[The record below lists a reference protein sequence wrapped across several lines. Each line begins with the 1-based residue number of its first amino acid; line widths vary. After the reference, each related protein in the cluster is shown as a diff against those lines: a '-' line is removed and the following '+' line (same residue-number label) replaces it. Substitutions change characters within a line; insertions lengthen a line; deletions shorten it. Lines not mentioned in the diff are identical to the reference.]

1 MAQVTSDLWKEL
13 IKLNGTTKEYQF
25 EIDGAVYGA
34 EAEVSHSVSGAVFS
48 EFGIG
53 NAFNAK
59 LHLEIFAPSISKGA
73 RIKRYVRLKYM
84 DRVSEWLQK
93 GEFFVNRRAV
103 DDGKWTLEAFDAMMK
118 AEKRYTPSPSDAWPK
133 PMADV
138 VSEIAG
144 LMGVEIDSRTVINK
158 SYMLQY
164 PVIEYSQ
171 RQILGHI
178 AAAHGGNWIITDA
191 GALYLL
197 PLLSA
202 PEETNLLVT
211 EDGDAISFGG
221 VRLIAG

>member
-34 EAEVSHSVSGAVFS
+34 ESEVSHSVSGAVFS

-59 LHLEIFAPSISKGA
+59 LHLEIFAPSIPRGA
-73 RIKRYVRLKYM
+73 KIKRYVRLRYM

-93 GEFFVNRRAV
+93 GEFFTSRRSL
-103 DDGKWTLEAFDAMMK
+103 DDGKWTIEAFDAMMK
-118 AEKRYTPSPSDAWPK
+118 AEKPYTPSPSDEWPK

-138 VSEIAG
+138 VSEIAE
-144 LMGVEIDSRTVINK
+144 LMGVEIDSRTVINE
-158 SYMLQY
+158 SYLLQY
-164 PVIEYSQ
+164 PAVEYSQ
-171 RQILGHI
+171 RQILCHI
-178 AAAHGGNWIITDA
+178 AAAHGGNWIITDV

-202 PEETNLLVT
+202 PVETNLLVT
-211 EDGDAISFGG
+211 EDGNAISLGG
-221 VRLIAG
+221 VKLLV